1 MTPSPPSTAAPPP
14 TAPTASFAPLVKRYA
29 NKAGID
35 PQLLMAIL
43 YNEAYKPHDP
53 SLERAWQKFDT
64 NAAFGIANMH
74 RDAFNETKKG
84 RDFAGRDW
92 QDLPDD
98 PALAIEAAAWYL
110 HDLGSQLPA
119 KWSAG
124 YPRDELLA
132 LGYNA
137 GPGSMKSFA
146 RGGKP
151 GTTAQSY
158 VDNLHANWS
167 TAAKALASA

>member
-1 MTPSPPSTAAPPP
+1 
-14 TAPTASFAPLVKRYA
+14 LVKRYA
-29 NKAGID
+29 GAAGID

-53 SLERAWQKFDT
+53 NLERAWQKIDS

-74 RDAFNETKKG
+74 EAAFDETRKG
-84 RDFAGRDW
+84 RDFANRDW
-92 QDLPDD
+92 SDLPDD

-110 HDLGSQLPA
+110 HDLNSQLPKGWPA
-119 KWSAG
+119 H
-124 YPRDELLA
+124 YTRDELLA

-137 GPGSMKSFA
+137 GPGSMKTFA
-146 RGGKP
+146 QGGRP

-158 VDNLHANWS
+158 VDSLHANWP
-167 TAAKALASA
+167 TAAQALAGAG